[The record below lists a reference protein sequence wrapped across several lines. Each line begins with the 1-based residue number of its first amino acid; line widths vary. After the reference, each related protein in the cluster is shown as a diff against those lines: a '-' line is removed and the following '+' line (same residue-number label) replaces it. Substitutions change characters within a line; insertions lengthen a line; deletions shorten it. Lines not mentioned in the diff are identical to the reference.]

1 MILVQICI
9 DFRYDCTALTA
20 EAKLVSIENIKNA
33 MDCNFDK
40 TSCTLKEDELLTSTG
55 VRDLVNAS
63 TADDL
68 ASIEYFMKALEGLTA
83 DELASIEYFMK
94 ELEGFDKTSG
104 TQGNLLWSFDDKTI
118 KRLIISTCLLMF
130 HSR

>member
-9 DFRYDCTALTA
+9 DFRFDSTGCNALTA
-20 EAKLVSIENIKNA
+20 ETKLVSIENIKNA

-55 VRDLVNAS
+55 VRDLVNA
-63 TADDL
+63 DEL
-68 ASIEYFMKALEGLTA
+68 ASFEYFMKALEGLTA

>member
-9 DFRYDCTALTA
+9 DFRYDSTGCTALTA

-55 VRDLVNAS
+55 VRYLVNAS
-63 TADDL
+63 TAD
-68 ASIEYFMKALEGLTA
+68 ELT
-83 DELASIEYFMK
+83 SIEYFMK